1 MNIYIALVFWNFR
14 AKIWCQFSIFIFFS
28 ITDVIIAYVI
38 DFFKIS
44 DEKKIEMY
52 FARFCPFLN
61 YEEQIE
67 LKILY

>member
-1 MNIYIALVFWNFR
+1 M
-14 AKIWCQFSIFIFFS
+14 
-28 ITDVIIAYVI
+28 TDVIIAYVI